1 LKILDPLIEPVL
13 SSFVN
18 GVEQPLNESLNNIKT
33 TLGVAWIATMAG
45 TFVVGVVAGRVYQS
59 KTKR

>member
-1 LKILDPLIEPVL
+1 MKILDPLIEPVL

-33 TLGVAWIATMAG
+33 TLGVARIATMAG
-45 TFVVGVVAGRVYQS
+45 TFALGVVAGRVYQS
-59 KTKR
+59 KSKR